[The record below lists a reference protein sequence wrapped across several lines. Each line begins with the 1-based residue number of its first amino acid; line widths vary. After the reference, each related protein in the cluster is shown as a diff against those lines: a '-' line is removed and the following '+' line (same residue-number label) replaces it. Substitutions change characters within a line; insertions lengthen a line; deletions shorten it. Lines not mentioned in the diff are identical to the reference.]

1 MDMNNMKTT
10 YKKSLQLLSHLTG
23 IACLLLAL
31 VSCEKDAS
39 TPASHTIDYADNR
52 CWFENKQGVTEK
64 NIDLFYVVPT
74 CIWDY
79 TDSLGQTQH
88 HMDVFNAEQRALT
101 DPSIQLAKSV
111 LADSC
116 NFFSPYYRQISMDSW
131 LTLDTALIEGRFELA
146 YQDVADAFHY
156 YMEHD
161 NQGKPFILAGHSQGA
176 KAVIEL
182 LKREM
187 TPDISRKLIAT
198 YAIGYTV
205 TPEELAGYSTL
216 RPAQDSID
224 TGVLIGFNSVT
235 RPEAVSPLFRDNVVC
250 INPVNWRTD
259 ATPAPSY
266 QGFTVV
272 QDTTIH
278 TLIVTGIDED
288 QYFIPSVEALLP
300 KGNLHV
306 QEFNLY
312 NEDLRK
318 NVLQRIRAY
327 RSQSVNEKQE

>member
-10 YKKSLQLLSHLTG
+10 YKKSLQLLFHLTG

-31 VSCEKDAS
+31 VSCEKDSSA
-39 TPASHTIDYADNR
+39 PASDTIDYSDNR
-52 CWFENKQGVTEK
+52 CWFENKQDATGKDV
-64 NIDLFYVVPT
+64 DLFYVVPT

-79 TDSLGQTQH
+79 TDSLGQTRH
-88 HMDVFNAEQRALT
+88 HMDIFNTEQRALT

-131 LTLDTALIEGRFELA
+131 LTLDTALIEERFKLA

-235 RPEAVSPLFRDNVVC
+235 RPDAVSPLFRDNVVC

-259 ATPAPSY
+259 ATPATSY
-266 QGFTVV
+266 QGFTVA

-278 TLIVTGIDED
+278 TLIVTGIDEE
-288 QYFIPSVEALLP
+288 QYFIPSVAALLP

-318 NVLQRIRAY
+318 NVLQRIRAF
-327 RSQSVNEKQE
+327 RQAQ

>member
-31 VSCEKDAS
+31 VSCEKDSSA
-39 TPASHTIDYADNR
+39 PASPTIDYSDNR
-52 CWFENKQGVTEK
+52 CWFENKQDATGKDV
-64 NIDLFYVVPT
+64 DLFYVVPT

-79 TDSLGQTQH
+79 TDSLGQTRH
-88 HMDVFNAEQRALT
+88 HMDIFNTEQRALT

-131 LTLDTALIEGRFELA
+131 LTLDTALIEERFKLA

-235 RPEAVSPLFRDNVVC
+235 RPDAVSPLFRDNVVC

-259 ATPAPSY
+259 ATPATSY
-266 QGFTVV
+266 QGFTVA

-278 TLIVTGIDED
+278 TLIVTGINEE
-288 QYFIPSVEALLP
+288 QYFIPSVAALLP

-318 NVLQRIRAY
+318 NVLQRIRAF
-327 RSQSVNEKQE
+327 RQAQ

>member
-1 MDMNNMKTT
+1 MNNRHLHFLK
-10 YKKSLQLLSHLTG
+10 QLVYLV
-23 IACLLLAL
+23 CLLFTLA
-31 VSCEKDAS
+31 SCEKNAS
-39 TPASHTIDYADNR
+39 IPVSDTIDYSNPQ
-52 CWFENKQGVTEK
+52 CWFEKKQDAMGKDV
-64 NIDLFYVVPT
+64 DLFYVVPT
-74 CIWDY
+74 CVWDY
-79 TDSLGQTQH
+79 TDSLGQTRH
-88 HMDVFNAEQRALT
+88 HMDIFNAEQRALVN
-101 DPSIQLAKSV
+101 PSIQLAKSV

-131 LTLDTALIEGRFELA
+131 LTLDTALIEERFKLA

-161 NQGKPFILAGHSQGA
+161 NQGKPFLLAGHSQGA

-205 TPEELAGYSTL
+205 TSEELANYPTL

-259 ATPAPSY
+259 ATPTPSY
-266 QGFTVV
+266 QGFTVSL
-272 QDTTIH
+272 DTTIH
-278 TLIVTGIDED
+278 TLIVTGIDEE
-288 QYFIPSVEALLP
+288 QYFIPSVETLLP

-327 RSQSVNEKQE
+327 RKKH

>member
-1 MDMNNMKTT
+1 MDMNNMKIT
-10 YKKSLQLLSHLTG
+10 YKKSLQLLFHLTG

-31 VSCEKDAS
+31 VSCEKDSSA
-39 TPASHTIDYADNR
+39 PASDTIDYSDNR
-52 CWFENKQGVTEK
+52 CWFENKQDATGKDV
-64 NIDLFYVVPT
+64 DLFYVVPT

-79 TDSLGQTQH
+79 TDSLGQTRH
-88 HMDVFNAEQRALT
+88 HMGIFNTEQRALT

-131 LTLDTALIEGRFELA
+131 LTLDTALIEERFKLA

-235 RPEAVSPLFRDNVVC
+235 RPDAVSPLFRDNVVC

-259 ATPAPSY
+259 ATPATSY
-266 QGFTVV
+266 QGFTVA

-278 TLIVTGIDED
+278 TLIVTGIDEE
-288 QYFIPSVEALLP
+288 QYFIPSVAALLP

-318 NVLQRIRAY
+318 NVLQRIRAF
-327 RSQSVNEKQE
+327 RQAQ

>member
-1 MDMNNMKTT
+1 MNNMKTT
-10 YKKSLQLLSHLTG
+10 YKKSLQLLFHLTG
-23 IACLLLAL
+23 ITCLLLAL
-31 VSCEKDAS
+31 VSCEKDSSA
-39 TPASHTIDYADNR
+39 PASDTIDYSDNR
-52 CWFENKQGVTEK
+52 CWFENKQDATGKDV
-64 NIDLFYVVPT
+64 DLFYVVPT

-79 TDSLGQTQH
+79 TDSLGQTRH
-88 HMDVFNAEQRALT
+88 HMDIFNTEQRALT

-131 LTLDTALIEGRFELA
+131 LTLDTALIEERFKLA

-176 KAVIEL
+176 KAIIEL

-235 RPEAVSPLFRDNVVC
+235 RPDAVSPLFRDNVVC

-259 ATPAPSY
+259 ATPATSY
-266 QGFTVV
+266 QGFTVA

-278 TLIVTGIDED
+278 TLIVTGIDEE
-288 QYFIPSVEALLP
+288 QYFIPSVAALLP

-318 NVLQRIRAY
+318 NVLQRIRAF
-327 RSQSVNEKQE
+327 RQAQ

>member
-1 MDMNNMKTT
+1 MNNMKTT
-10 YKKSLQLLSHLTG
+10 YKKSLQLLFHLTG

-31 VSCEKDAS
+31 VSCEKDSSA
-39 TPASHTIDYADNR
+39 PASDTIDYSDNR
-52 CWFENKQGVTEK
+52 CWFENKQDATGKDV
-64 NIDLFYVVPT
+64 DLFYVVPT

-79 TDSLGQTQH
+79 TDSLGQTRH
-88 HMDVFNAEQRALT
+88 HMDIFNTEQRALT

-131 LTLDTALIEGRFELA
+131 LTLDTALIEERFKLA

-235 RPEAVSPLFRDNVVC
+235 RPDAVSPLFRDNVVC
-250 INPVNWRTD
+250 INPVNWRSD
-259 ATPAPSY
+259 ATPATSY
-266 QGFTVV
+266 QGFTVA

-278 TLIVTGIDED
+278 TLIVTGIDEE
-288 QYFIPSVEALLP
+288 QYFIPSVAALLP

-318 NVLQRIRAY
+318 NVLQRIRAF
-327 RSQSVNEKQE
+327 RQAQ

>member
-10 YKKSLQLLSHLTG
+10 YKKSLQLLFHLTG

-31 VSCEKDAS
+31 VSCEKDSSA
-39 TPASHTIDYADNR
+39 PASDTIDYSDNR
-52 CWFENKQGVTEK
+52 CWFENKQDATGKDV
-64 NIDLFYVVPT
+64 DLFYVVPT

-79 TDSLGQTQH
+79 TDSLGQTRH
-88 HMDVFNAEQRALT
+88 HMDIFNTEQRALT

-131 LTLDTALIEGRFELA
+131 LTLDTALIEERFKLA

-235 RPEAVSPLFRDNVVC
+235 RPDAVSPLFRDNVVC

-259 ATPAPSY
+259 ATPATSY
-266 QGFTVV
+266 QGFTVA

-278 TLIVTGIDED
+278 TLIVTGINEE
-288 QYFIPSVEALLP
+288 QYFIPSVAALLP

-318 NVLQRIRAY
+318 NVLQRIRAF
-327 RSQSVNEKQE
+327 RQAQ

>member
-1 MDMNNMKTT
+1 MGKAVLK
-10 YKKSLQLLSHLTG
+10 YIFAFCS
-23 IACLLLAL
+23 LLLFI
-31 VSCEKDAS
+31 SCGKISSDS
-39 TPASHTIDYADNR
+39 TNDGVDYSDSK
-52 CWFENKQGVTEK
+52 CWFEANQEGMNKKVD
-64 NIDLFYVVPT
+64 IFYVVPT

-79 TDSLGQTQH
+79 TDSLGQIQH
-88 HMDVFNAEQRALT
+88 NMDIFNTKQRQMV
-101 DPSIQLAKSV
+101 DPSIRLAKNV
-111 LADSC
+111 LSDSC

-131 LTLDTALIEGRFELA
+131 LTLDTALIEERFKLA

-235 RPEAVSPLFRDNVVC
+235 RPDAVSPLFRDNVVC
-250 INPVNWRTD
+250 INPVNWRSD
-259 ATPAPSY
+259 ATPATSY
-266 QGFTVV
+266 QGFTVA

-278 TLIVTGIDED
+278 TLIVTGIDEE
-288 QYFIPSVEALLP
+288 QYFIPSVAALLP

-318 NVLQRIRAY
+318 NVLQRIRAF
-327 RSQSVNEKQE
+327 RQTQ

>member
-1 MDMNNMKTT
+1 MKTT

-23 IACLLLAL
+23 ITCLLLAL
-31 VSCEKDAS
+31 VSCEKDSSA
-39 TPASHTIDYADNR
+39 PASPTIDYSDNR
-52 CWFENKQGVTEK
+52 CWFENKQDATGKDV
-64 NIDLFYVVPT
+64 DLFYVVPT

-79 TDSLGQTQH
+79 TDSLGQTRH
-88 HMDVFNAEQRALT
+88 HMDIFNTEQRALT

-131 LTLDTALIEGRFELA
+131 LTLDTALIEERFKLA

-235 RPEAVSPLFRDNVVC
+235 RPDAVSPLFRDNVVC

-259 ATPAPSY
+259 VTPATSY
-266 QGFTVV
+266 QGFTVA

-278 TLIVTGIDED
+278 TLIVTGIDEE
-288 QYFIPSVEALLP
+288 QYFIPSVAALLP

-318 NVLQRIRAY
+318 NVLQRIRAF
-327 RSQSVNEKQE
+327 RQAQ

>member
-1 MDMNNMKTT
+1 MNNMKTT

-23 IACLLLAL
+23 IACLFLAL
-31 VSCEKDAS
+31 VSCEKDSS
-39 TPASHTIDYADNR
+39 TPASHTIDYSDNR
-52 CWFENKQGVTEK
+52 CWFENKQDATGKDV
-64 NIDLFYVVPT
+64 DLFYVVPT

-88 HMDVFNAEQRALT
+88 HMDIFNAEQRALT

-131 LTLDTALIEGRFELA
+131 LTLDTALIEERFKLA

-235 RPEAVSPLFRDNVVC
+235 RPDAVSPLFRDNVVC

-259 ATPAPSY
+259 ATPATSY
-266 QGFTVV
+266 QGFTVA

-278 TLIVTGIDED
+278 TLIVTGIDEE
-288 QYFIPSVEALLP
+288 QYFIPSVAALLP

-318 NVLQRIRAY
+318 NVLQRIRAF
-327 RSQSVNEKQE
+327 RQAQ

>member
-1 MDMNNMKTT
+1 MNNMKTT
-10 YKKSLQLLSHLTG
+10 YKKSLQLLFHLTG

-31 VSCEKDAS
+31 VSCEKDSSA
-39 TPASHTIDYADNR
+39 PASDTIDYSDNR
-52 CWFENKQGVTEK
+52 CWFENKQDATGKDV
-64 NIDLFYVVPT
+64 DLFYVVPT

-79 TDSLGQTQH
+79 TDSLGQTRH
-88 HMDVFNAEQRALT
+88 HMDIFNTEQRALT

-131 LTLDTALIEGRFELA
+131 LTLDTALIEERFKLA

-187 TPDISRKLIAT
+187 TPDSSRKLIAT

-216 RPAQDSID
+216 HPAQDSID

-235 RPEAVSPLFRDNVVC
+235 RPDAVSPLFRDNVVC

-259 ATPAPSY
+259 ATPATSY
-266 QGFTVV
+266 QGFTVA

-278 TLIVTGIDED
+278 TLIVTGIDEE
-288 QYFIPSVEALLP
+288 QYFIPSVAALLP

-318 NVLQRIRAY
+318 NVLQRIRAF
-327 RSQSVNEKQE
+327 RQAQ

>member
-1 MDMNNMKTT
+1 MNNMKTT
-10 YKKSLQLLSHLTG
+10 YKKSLQLLFHLTG

-31 VSCEKDAS
+31 VSCEKDSSA
-39 TPASHTIDYADNR
+39 PASPTIDYSDNR
-52 CWFENKQGVTEK
+52 CWFENKQDATGKDV
-64 NIDLFYVVPT
+64 DLFYVVPT

-79 TDSLGQTQH
+79 TDSLGQTRH
-88 HMDVFNAEQRALT
+88 HMDIFNTEQRALT

-131 LTLDTALIEGRFELA
+131 LTLDTALIEERFKLA

-224 TGVLIGFNSVT
+224 TDVLIGFNSVT
-235 RPEAVSPLFRDNVVC
+235 RPDAVSPLFRDNVVC

-259 ATPAPSY
+259 ATPATSY
-266 QGFTVV
+266 QGFTVA

-278 TLIVTGIDED
+278 TLIVTGIDEE
-288 QYFIPSVEALLP
+288 QYFIPSVAALLP

-318 NVLQRIRAY
+318 NVLQRIRAF
-327 RSQSVNEKQE
+327 RQAQ

>member
-1 MDMNNMKTT
+1 MNTQSPLHFLK
-10 YKKSLQLLSHLTG
+10 HL
-23 IACLLLAL
+23 AYFVCLLFTLA
-31 VSCEKDAS
+31 SCEKNAS
-39 TPASHTIDYADNR
+39 IPVSDTIDYSNPQ
-52 CWFENKQGVTEK
+52 CWFENKQDAMGKDV
-64 NIDLFYVVPT
+64 DLFYVVPT
-74 CIWDY
+74 CVWDY
-79 TDSLGQTQH
+79 TDSLGQTRH
-88 HMDVFNAEQRALT
+88 HMDIFNAKQRALVN
-101 DPSIQLAKSV
+101 PSIQLAKSV

-131 LTLDTALIEGRFELA
+131 LTLDTALIEERFKLA

-161 NQGKPFILAGHSQGA
+161 NQRKPFILAGHSQGA

-205 TPEELAGYSTL
+205 TPEELANYPTL

-259 ATPAPSY
+259 ATPTPSY
-266 QGFTVV
+266 QGFTVA

-278 TLIVTGIDED
+278 TLIVTGIDEE
-288 QYFIPSVEALLP
+288 QYFIPSVETLLP

-327 RSQSVNEKQE
+327 RKKH

>member
-1 MDMNNMKTT
+1 MNNMKTT
-10 YKKSLQLLSHLTG
+10 YKKSLQLLFHLTG

-31 VSCEKDAS
+31 VSCEKDSSA
-39 TPASHTIDYADNR
+39 PASDTIDYSDNR
-52 CWFENKQGVTEK
+52 CWFENKQDATGKDV
-64 NIDLFYVVPT
+64 DLFYVVPT

-79 TDSLGQTQH
+79 TDSLGQTRH
-88 HMDVFNAEQRALT
+88 HMDIFNTEQRALT

-131 LTLDTALIEGRFELA
+131 LTLDTALIEERFKLA

-235 RPEAVSPLFRDNVVC
+235 RPDAVSPLFRDNVVC
-250 INPVNWRTD
+250 INPVNWRSD
-259 ATPAPSY
+259 ATPATSY
-266 QGFTVV
+266 QGFTVA

-278 TLIVTGIDED
+278 TLIVTGIDEE
-288 QYFIPSVEALLP
+288 QYFIPSVAALLP
-300 KGNLHV
+300 KGNLHI

-318 NVLQRIRAY
+318 NVLQRIRAF
-327 RSQSVNEKQE
+327 RQAQ

>member
-10 YKKSLQLLSHLTG
+10 YKKSLQLLFHLTG

-31 VSCEKDAS
+31 VSCEKDSSA
-39 TPASHTIDYADNR
+39 PASDTIDYSDNR
-52 CWFENKQGVTEK
+52 CWFENKQDATGKDV
-64 NIDLFYVVPT
+64 DLFYVVPT

-79 TDSLGQTQH
+79 TDSLGQTRH
-88 HMDVFNAEQRALT
+88 HMDIFNTEQRALT

-131 LTLDTALIEGRFELA
+131 LTLDTALIEERFKLA

-205 TPEELAGYSTL
+205 TPEELAGYPTL

-235 RPEAVSPLFRDNVVC
+235 RPDAVSPLFRDNVVC

-259 ATPAPSY
+259 ATPATSY
-266 QGFTVV
+266 QGFTVA

-278 TLIVTGIDED
+278 TLIVTGINEE
-288 QYFIPSVEALLP
+288 QYFIPSVAALLP

-318 NVLQRIRAY
+318 NVLQRIRAF
-327 RSQSVNEKQE
+327 RQAQ

>member
-1 MDMNNMKTT
+1 MNNMKTT
-10 YKKSLQLLSHLTG
+10 YKKSLQLLFHLTG

-31 VSCEKDAS
+31 VSCEKDSSA
-39 TPASHTIDYADNR
+39 PASDTIDYSDNR
-52 CWFENKQGVTEK
+52 CWFENKQDATGKDV
-64 NIDLFYVVPT
+64 DLFYVVPT

-79 TDSLGQTQH
+79 TDSLGQTRH
-88 HMDVFNAEQRALT
+88 HMDIFNTEQRALT

-131 LTLDTALIEGRFELA
+131 LTLDTALIEERFKLA

-235 RPEAVSPLFRDNVVC
+235 RPDAVSPLFRDNVVC

-259 ATPAPSY
+259 VTPATSY
-266 QGFTVV
+266 QGFTVA

-278 TLIVTGIDED
+278 TLIVTGIDEE
-288 QYFIPSVEALLP
+288 QYFIPSVAALLP

-312 NEDLRK
+312 NKDLRK
-318 NVLQRIRAY
+318 NVLQRIRAF
-327 RSQSVNEKQE
+327 RQAQ

>member
-31 VSCEKDAS
+31 VSCEKDSSA
-39 TPASHTIDYADNR
+39 PASPTIDYSDNR
-52 CWFENKQGVTEK
+52 CWFENKQDATGKDV
-64 NIDLFYVVPT
+64 DLFYVVPT

-79 TDSLGQTQH
+79 TDSLGQTRH
-88 HMDVFNAEQRALT
+88 HMDIFNTEQRALT

-131 LTLDTALIEGRFELA
+131 LTLDTALIEERFKLA

-235 RPEAVSPLFRDNVVC
+235 RPDAVSPLFRDNVVC

-259 ATPAPSY
+259 ATPATSY
-266 QGFTVV
+266 QGFTVA

-278 TLIVTGIDED
+278 TLIVTGIDEE
-288 QYFIPSVEALLP
+288 QYFIPSVAALLP

-318 NVLQRIRAY
+318 NVLQRIWAFRQA
-327 RSQSVNEKQE
+327 Q

>member
-1 MDMNNMKTT
+1 MNNMKTT
-10 YKKSLQLLSHLTG
+10 YKKSLQLLFHLTG

-31 VSCEKDAS
+31 VSCEKDSSA
-39 TPASHTIDYADNR
+39 PASDTIDYSDNR
-52 CWFENKQGVTEK
+52 CWFENKQDATGKDV
-64 NIDLFYVVPT
+64 DLFYVVPT

-79 TDSLGQTQH
+79 TDSLGQTRH
-88 HMDVFNAEQRALT
+88 HMDIFNTEQRALT

-131 LTLDTALIEGRFELA
+131 LTLDTALIEERFKLA

-187 TPDISRKLIAT
+187 TPDSSRKLIAT

-235 RPEAVSPLFRDNVVC
+235 RPDAVSPLFRDNVVC

-259 ATPAPSY
+259 ATPATSY
-266 QGFTVV
+266 QGFTVA

-278 TLIVTGIDED
+278 TLIVTGIDEE
-288 QYFIPSVEALLP
+288 QYFIPSVAALLP

-318 NVLQRIRAY
+318 NVLQRIRAF
-327 RSQSVNEKQE
+327 RQAQ

>member
-1 MDMNNMKTT
+1 MNNMKTT
-10 YKKSLQLLSHLTG
+10 YKKSLQLLFHLTG

-31 VSCEKDAS
+31 VSCEKDSSA
-39 TPASHTIDYADNR
+39 PASPTIDYSDNR
-52 CWFENKQGVTEK
+52 CWFENKQDATGKDV
-64 NIDLFYVVPT
+64 DLFYVVPT

-79 TDSLGQTQH
+79 TDSLGQTRH
-88 HMDVFNAEQRALT
+88 HMDIFNTEQRALT

-131 LTLDTALIEGRFELA
+131 LTLDTALIEERFKLA

-205 TPEELAGYSTL
+205 TPEELAGYPTL

-235 RPEAVSPLFRDNVVC
+235 RPDAVSPLFRDNVVC

-259 ATPAPSY
+259 ATPATSY
-266 QGFTVV
+266 QGFTVA

-278 TLIVTGIDED
+278 TLIVTGIDEE
-288 QYFIPSVEALLP
+288 QYFIPSVAALLP

-318 NVLQRIRAY
+318 NVLQRIRAF
-327 RSQSVNEKQE
+327 RQAQ

>member
-31 VSCEKDAS
+31 VSCEKDSSA
-39 TPASHTIDYADNR
+39 PASDTIDYSDNR
-52 CWFENKQGVTEK
+52 CWFENKQDATGKDV
-64 NIDLFYVVPT
+64 DLFYVVPT

-79 TDSLGQTQH
+79 TDSLGQTRH
-88 HMDVFNAEQRALT
+88 HMDIFNTEQRALT

-131 LTLDTALIEGRFELA
+131 LALDTALIEERFKLA

-235 RPEAVSPLFRDNVVC
+235 RPDAVSPLFRDNVVC

-259 ATPAPSY
+259 ATPATSY
-266 QGFTVV
+266 QGFTVA

-278 TLIVTGIDED
+278 TLIVTGIDEE
-288 QYFIPSVEALLP
+288 QYFIPSVAALLP

-318 NVLQRIRAY
+318 NVLQRIRAF
-327 RSQSVNEKQE
+327 RQAQ

>member
-1 MDMNNMKTT
+1 M
-10 YKKSLQLLSHLTG
+10 G
-23 IACLLLAL
+23 
-31 VSCEKDAS
+31 KD
-39 TPASHTIDYADNR
+39 
-52 CWFENKQGVTEK
+52 V
-64 NIDLFYVVPT
+64 DLFYVVPT
-74 CIWDY
+74 CVWDY
-79 TDSLGQTQH
+79 TDSLGQTRH
-88 HMDVFNAEQRALT
+88 HMDIFNAEQRALVN
-101 DPSIQLAKSV
+101 PSIQLAKSV

-131 LTLDTALIEGRFELA
+131 LTLDTALIEERFKLA

-205 TPEELAGYSTL
+205 TPEELANYPTL

-266 QGFTVV
+266 QGFTVSL
-272 QDTTIH
+272 DTTIH
-278 TLIVTGIDED
+278 TLIVTGIDEE
-288 QYFIPSVEALLP
+288 QYFIPSVETLLP

-327 RSQSVNEKQE
+327 RKKH

>member
-1 MDMNNMKTT
+1 MNNMKTT
-10 YKKSLQLLSHLTG
+10 YKKSLQLLFHLTG

-31 VSCEKDAS
+31 VSCEKDSSA
-39 TPASHTIDYADNR
+39 PASDTIDYSDNR
-52 CWFENKQGVTEK
+52 CWFENKQDATGKDV
-64 NIDLFYVVPT
+64 DLFYVVPT

-79 TDSLGQTQH
+79 TDSLGQTRH
-88 HMDVFNAEQRALT
+88 HMDIFNTEQRALT

-131 LTLDTALIEGRFELA
+131 LTLDTALIEERFKLA

-235 RPEAVSPLFRDNVVC
+235 RPDAVSPLFRDNVVC

-259 ATPAPSY
+259 VTPATSY
-266 QGFTVV
+266 QGFTVA

-278 TLIVTGIDED
+278 TLIVTGIDEE
-288 QYFIPSVEALLP
+288 QYFIPSVAALLP

-318 NVLQRIRAY
+318 NVLQRIRAF
-327 RSQSVNEKQE
+327 RQAQ

>member
-1 MDMNNMKTT
+1 MKTT
-10 YKKSLQLLSHLTG
+10 YKKSLQLLFHLTG

-31 VSCEKDAS
+31 VSCEKDSSA
-39 TPASHTIDYADNR
+39 PASDTIDYSDNR
-52 CWFENKQGVTEK
+52 CWFENKQDATGKDV
-64 NIDLFYVVPT
+64 DLFYVVPT

-79 TDSLGQTQH
+79 TDSLGQTRH
-88 HMDVFNAEQRALT
+88 HMDIFNTEQRALT

-131 LTLDTALIEGRFELA
+131 LTLDTALIEERFKLA

-235 RPEAVSPLFRDNVVC
+235 RPDAVSPLFRDNVVC

-259 ATPAPSY
+259 ATPATSY
-266 QGFTVV
+266 QGFTVA

-278 TLIVTGIDED
+278 TLIVTGIDEE
-288 QYFIPSVEALLP
+288 QYFIPSVAALLP

-318 NVLQRIRAY
+318 NVLQRIRAF
-327 RSQSVNEKQE
+327 RQAQ

>member
-10 YKKSLQLLSHLTG
+10 YKKSLQLLFHLTG

-31 VSCEKDAS
+31 VSCEKDSSA
-39 TPASHTIDYADNR
+39 PASPTIDYSDNR
-52 CWFENKQGVTEK
+52 CWFENKQDATGKDV
-64 NIDLFYVVPT
+64 DLFYVVPT

-79 TDSLGQTQH
+79 TDSLGQTRH
-88 HMDVFNAEQRALT
+88 HMDIFNTEQRALT

-131 LTLDTALIEGRFELA
+131 LTLDTALIEERFKLA

-176 KAVIEL
+176 KVVIEL

-235 RPEAVSPLFRDNVVC
+235 RPDAVSPLFRDNVVC

-259 ATPAPSY
+259 ATPATSY
-266 QGFTVV
+266 QGFTVA

-278 TLIVTGIDED
+278 TLIVTGIDEE
-288 QYFIPSVEALLP
+288 QYFIPSVAALLP

-318 NVLQRIRAY
+318 NVLQRIRAF
-327 RSQSVNEKQE
+327 RQAQ

>member
-1 MDMNNMKTT
+1 MNNMKTT
-10 YKKSLQLLSHLTG
+10 YKKSLQLLFHLTG

-31 VSCEKDAS
+31 VSCEKDSSA
-39 TPASHTIDYADNR
+39 PASDTIDYSDNR
-52 CWFENKQGVTEK
+52 CWFENKQDAMGKDV
-64 NIDLFYVVPT
+64 DLFYVVPT

-79 TDSLGQTQH
+79 TDSLGQTRH
-88 HMDVFNAEQRALT
+88 HMDIFNTEQRALT

-131 LTLDTALIEGRFELA
+131 LTLDTALIEERFKLA

-235 RPEAVSPLFRDNVVC
+235 RPDAVSPLFRDNVVC

-259 ATPAPSY
+259 VTPATSY
-266 QGFTVV
+266 QGFTVA

-278 TLIVTGIDED
+278 TLIVTGIDEE
-288 QYFIPSVEALLP
+288 QYFIPSVAALLP

-318 NVLQRIRAY
+318 NVLQRIRAF
-327 RSQSVNEKQE
+327 RQAQ

>member
-31 VSCEKDAS
+31 VSCEKDSSA
-39 TPASHTIDYADNR
+39 PASDTIDYSDNR
-52 CWFENKQGVTEK
+52 CWFENKQDATGKDV
-64 NIDLFYVVPT
+64 DLFYVVPT

-79 TDSLGQTQH
+79 TDSLGQTRH
-88 HMDVFNAEQRALT
+88 HMDIFNTEQRALT

-131 LTLDTALIEGRFELA
+131 LTLDTALIEERFKLA

-205 TPEELAGYSTL
+205 TPEELAGYPTL

-235 RPEAVSPLFRDNVVC
+235 RPDAVSPLFRDNVVC
-250 INPVNWRTD
+250 INPVNWHTD
-259 ATPAPSY
+259 ATPATSY
-266 QGFTVV
+266 QGFTVA

-278 TLIVTGIDED
+278 TLIVTGIDEE
-288 QYFIPSVEALLP
+288 QYFIPSVAALLP

-318 NVLQRIRAY
+318 NVLQRIRAF
-327 RSQSVNEKQE
+327 RQAQ

>member
-23 IACLLLAL
+23 ITCLLLAL
-31 VSCEKDAS
+31 VSCEKDSSA
-39 TPASHTIDYADNR
+39 PASPTIDYSDNR
-52 CWFENKQGVTEK
+52 CWFENKQDATGKDV
-64 NIDLFYVVPT
+64 DLFYVVPT

-79 TDSLGQTQH
+79 TDSLGQTRH
-88 HMDVFNAEQRALT
+88 HMDIFNTEQRALT

-131 LTLDTALIEGRFELA
+131 LTLDTALIEERFKLA

-235 RPEAVSPLFRDNVVC
+235 RPDAVSPLFRDNVVC

-259 ATPAPSY
+259 VTPATSY
-266 QGFTVV
+266 QGFTVA

-278 TLIVTGIDED
+278 TLIVTGIDEE
-288 QYFIPSVEALLP
+288 QYFIPSVAALLP

-318 NVLQRIRAY
+318 NVLQRIRAF
-327 RSQSVNEKQE
+327 RQAQ

>member
-31 VSCEKDAS
+31 VSCEKDSSA
-39 TPASHTIDYADNR
+39 PASDTIDYSDNR
-52 CWFENKQGVTEK
+52 CWFEHKHDATGKDV
-64 NIDLFYVVPT
+64 DLFYVVPT

-79 TDSLGQTQH
+79 TDSLGQTRH
-88 HMDVFNAEQRALT
+88 HMDIFNTEQRALT

-131 LTLDTALIEGRFELA
+131 LTLDTALIEERFKLA

-205 TPEELAGYSTL
+205 TPKELAGYPTL

-235 RPEAVSPLFRDNVVC
+235 RPDAVSPLFRDNVVC

-259 ATPAPSY
+259 ATPATSY
-266 QGFTVV
+266 QGFTVA

-278 TLIVTGIDED
+278 TLIVTGIDEE
-288 QYFIPSVEALLP
+288 QYFIPSVAALLP

-318 NVLQRIRAY
+318 NVLQRIRAF
-327 RSQSVNEKQE
+327 RQAQ

>member
-1 MDMNNMKTT
+1 MD
-10 YKKSLQLLSHLTG
+10 
-23 IACLLLAL
+23 I
-31 VSCEKDAS
+31 
-39 TPASHTIDYADNR
+39 
-52 CWFENKQGVTEK
+52 
-64 NIDLFYVVPT
+64 
-74 CIWDY
+74 
-79 TDSLGQTQH
+79 
-88 HMDVFNAEQRALT
+88 FNTEQRALT

-131 LTLDTALIEGRFELA
+131 LTLDTALIEERFKLA

-205 TPEELAGYSTL
+205 TPEELAGYPTL

-235 RPEAVSPLFRDNVVC
+235 RPDAVSPLFRDNVVC

-259 ATPAPSY
+259 ATPATSY
-266 QGFTVV
+266 QGFTVA

-278 TLIVTGIDED
+278 TLIVTGIDEE
-288 QYFIPSVEALLP
+288 QYFIPSVAALLP

-318 NVLQRIRAY
+318 NVLQRIRAF
-327 RSQSVNEKQE
+327 RQAQ

>member
-1 MDMNNMKTT
+1 MNNMKTT
-10 YKKSLQLLSHLTG
+10 YKKSLQLLFHLTG

-31 VSCEKDAS
+31 VSCEKDSSA
-39 TPASHTIDYADNR
+39 PASPTIDYSDNR
-52 CWFENKQGVTEK
+52 CWFENKQDATGKDV
-64 NIDLFYVVPT
+64 DLFYVVPT

-79 TDSLGQTQH
+79 TDSLGQTRH
-88 HMDVFNAEQRALT
+88 HMDIFNTEQRALT
-101 DPSIQLAKSV
+101 DASIQLAKSV

-235 RPEAVSPLFRDNVVC
+235 RPDAVSPLFRDNVVC

-259 ATPAPSY
+259 ATPATSY
-266 QGFTVV
+266 QGFTVA

-278 TLIVTGIDED
+278 TLIVTGIDEE
-288 QYFIPSVEALLP
+288 QYFIPSVAALLP

-318 NVLQRIRAY
+318 NVLQRIRAF
-327 RSQSVNEKQE
+327 RQAQ

>member
-1 MDMNNMKTT
+1 MNNMKTT
-10 YKKSLQLLSHLTG
+10 YKKSLQLLFHLTG
-23 IACLLLAL
+23 ITCLLLAL
-31 VSCEKDAS
+31 VSCEKDSSA
-39 TPASHTIDYADNR
+39 PASDTIDYSDNR
-52 CWFENKQGVTEK
+52 CWFENKQDAMGKDV
-64 NIDLFYVVPT
+64 DLFYVVPT

-79 TDSLGQTQH
+79 TDSLGQTRH
-88 HMDVFNAEQRALT
+88 HMDIFNTEQRALT

-131 LTLDTALIEGRFELA
+131 LTLDMALIEERFKLA

-235 RPEAVSPLFRDNVVC
+235 RPDAVSPLFRDNVVC

-259 ATPAPSY
+259 VTPATSY
-266 QGFTVV
+266 QGFTVA

-278 TLIVTGIDED
+278 TLIVTGIDEE
-288 QYFIPSVEALLP
+288 QYFIPSVAALLP

-318 NVLQRIRAY
+318 NVLQRIRAF
-327 RSQSVNEKQE
+327 RQAQ

>member
-10 YKKSLQLLSHLTG
+10 YKKSLQLLFHLTG

-31 VSCEKDAS
+31 VSCEKDSSA
-39 TPASHTIDYADNR
+39 PASDTIDYSDNR
-52 CWFENKQGVTEK
+52 CWFENKQDATGKDV
-64 NIDLFYVVPT
+64 DLFYVVPT

-79 TDSLGQTQH
+79 TDSLGQTRH
-88 HMDVFNAEQRALT
+88 HMDIFNTEQRALT

-131 LTLDTALIEGRFELA
+131 LTLDTALIEERFKLA

-235 RPEAVSPLFRDNVVC
+235 RPDAVSPLFRDNVVC
-250 INPVNWRTD
+250 INPVNWRSD
-259 ATPAPSY
+259 ATPATSY
-266 QGFTVV
+266 QGFTVA

-278 TLIVTGIDED
+278 TLIVTGIDEE
-288 QYFIPSVEALLP
+288 QYFIPSVAALLP

-318 NVLQRIRAY
+318 NVLQRIRAF
-327 RSQSVNEKQE
+327 RQAQ

>member
-1 MDMNNMKTT
+1 MNNMKTT
-10 YKKSLQLLSHLTG
+10 YKKSLQLLFHLTG

-31 VSCEKDAS
+31 VSCEKDSSA
-39 TPASHTIDYADNR
+39 PASDTIDYSDNR
-52 CWFENKQGVTEK
+52 CWFENKQDATGKDV
-64 NIDLFYVVPT
+64 DLFYVVPT

-79 TDSLGQTQH
+79 TDSLGQTRH
-88 HMDVFNAEQRALT
+88 HMDIFSAEQRALT

-131 LTLDTALIEGRFELA
+131 LTLDTALIEERFKLA

-235 RPEAVSPLFRDNVVC
+235 RPDAVSPLFRDNVVC

-259 ATPAPSY
+259 ATPATSY
-266 QGFTVV
+266 QGFTVA

-278 TLIVTGIDED
+278 TLIVTGIDEE
-288 QYFIPSVEALLP
+288 QYFIPSVAALLP

-318 NVLQRIRAY
+318 NVLQRIRAF
-327 RSQSVNEKQE
+327 RQAQ

>member
-1 MDMNNMKTT
+1 MNNMKTT
-10 YKKSLQLLSHLTG
+10 YKKSLQLLFHLTG

-31 VSCEKDAS
+31 VSCEKDSSA
-39 TPASHTIDYADNR
+39 PASDTIDYSDNR
-52 CWFENKQGVTEK
+52 CWFENKQDVTGK
-64 NIDLFYVVPT
+64 DVDLFYVVPT

-79 TDSLGQTQH
+79 TDSLGQTRH
-88 HMDVFNAEQRALT
+88 HMDIFNTEQRALT

-131 LTLDTALIEGRFELA
+131 LTLDTALIEERFKLA

-198 YAIGYTV
+198 YAISYTV

-235 RPEAVSPLFRDNVVC
+235 RPDAVSPLFRDNVVC

-259 ATPAPSY
+259 VTPATSY
-266 QGFTVV
+266 QGFTVA

-278 TLIVTGIDED
+278 TLIVTGIDEE
-288 QYFIPSVEALLP
+288 QYFIPSVAALLP

-318 NVLQRIRAY
+318 NVLQRIRAF
-327 RSQSVNEKQE
+327 RQAQ

>member
-1 MDMNNMKTT
+1 MNNMKTT

-31 VSCEKDAS
+31 VSCEKDSSA
-39 TPASHTIDYADNR
+39 PASPTIDYSDNR
-52 CWFENKQGVTEK
+52 CWFENKQDATGKDV
-64 NIDLFYVVPT
+64 DLFYVVPT

-79 TDSLGQTQH
+79 TDSLGQTRH
-88 HMDVFNAEQRALT
+88 HMDIFNTEQRALT

-131 LTLDTALIEGRFELA
+131 LTLDTALIEERFKLA

-216 RPAQDSID
+216 RLAQDSID

-235 RPEAVSPLFRDNVVC
+235 RPDAVSPLFRDNVVC

-259 ATPAPSY
+259 ATPATSY
-266 QGFTVV
+266 QGFTVA

-278 TLIVTGIDED
+278 TLIVTGIDEE
-288 QYFIPSVEALLP
+288 QYFIPSVAALLP

-318 NVLQRIRAY
+318 NVLQRIRAF
-327 RSQSVNEKQE
+327 RQAQ

>member
-1 MDMNNMKTT
+1 MKTT

-31 VSCEKDAS
+31 VSCEKDSSA
-39 TPASHTIDYADNR
+39 PASPTIDYSDNR
-52 CWFENKQGVTEK
+52 CWFENKQDATGKDV
-64 NIDLFYVVPT
+64 DLFYVVPT

-79 TDSLGQTQH
+79 TDSLGQTRH
-88 HMDVFNAEQRALT
+88 HMDIFNTEQRALT

-131 LTLDTALIEGRFELA
+131 LTLDTALIEERFKLA

-235 RPEAVSPLFRDNVVC
+235 RPDAVSPLFRDNVVC

-259 ATPAPSY
+259 ATPATSY
-266 QGFTVV
+266 QGFTVA

-278 TLIVTGIDED
+278 TLIVTGIDEE
-288 QYFIPSVEALLP
+288 QYFIPSVAALLP

-318 NVLQRIRAY
+318 NVLQRIRAF
-327 RSQSVNEKQE
+327 RQAQ